1 MTTTASAARPL
12 VPALAAVAMAEAA
25 TLAAHVA
32 GFDVRGFTWLL
43 AALVAGASLS
53 GSV

>member
-1 MTTTASAARPL
+1 MTSTASAARPL
-12 VPALAAVAMAEAA
+12 VPALVAIAAAEAA
-25 TLAAHVA
+25 TLAAHAA
-32 GFDVRGFTWLL
+32 GFDVRGFTWLI